1 MPAERRI
8 QVRLAP
14 SRAAPATARG
24 ALAPLGE
31 TVDEETLE
39 STALLVSEL
48 VTNAVRHAG
57 LRRDEWIDLC
67 VEASPERV
75 SVRVSDPGN
84 GIARPPPLPRAE
96 RPSGWGLF
104 LVGQIADRW
113 GIERHEETLVWFEID
128 QVKERNAVGDR

>member
-8 QVRLAP
+8 QVRLPP

-24 ALAPLGE
+24 ALAPLSE

-57 LRRDEWIDLC
+57 LRSDDRIDLF

-75 SVRVSDPGN
+75 WVRVSDPGN

-113 GIERHEETLVWFEID
+113 GIERDEDTRVWFEID
-128 QVKERNAVGDR
+128 RAKRRDALDDR